1 MYEKLNLVS
10 KTRGL
15 ESRIK
20 IFLFNK
26 STMIHPGFVQ
36 CNVQTNLAR
45 EKDGGGNIL
54 WWRECMSFLGDLL
67 PPLITLRR
75 KGSLEHPP
83 PVTILPGYFY
93 LLSSDGKYIFL
104 SRLKPFFLQGGRG
117 RIGERIVPTGES

>member
-1 MYEKLNLVS
+1 
-10 KTRGL
+10 
-15 ESRIK
+15 
-20 IFLFNK
+20 
-26 STMIHPGFVQ
+26 
-36 CNVQTNLAR
+36 
-45 EKDGGGNIL
+45 
-54 WWRECMSFLGDLL
+54 MSFRDLL

-75 KGSLEHPP
+75 KPRTPSLA